1 VINGN
6 KEVLMFNK
14 GANLGDL
21 MNNAHGMTT
30 KTPTQ
35 AKPKGETTTM
45 INFVNKIHDKVK
57 E

>member
-21 MNNAHGMTT
+21 MNNAHGVTT